1 MDKILD
7 EKSFLKKLID
17 TNHPSGGLIISKNS
31 KTGFCDTSQKI
42 WNIKNAYVNGP
53 CIFPNSSYANVGL
66 NTLAFTKL
74 LAQKLKTIL
83 LNN

>member
-1 MDKILD
+1 MN
-7 EKSFLKKLID
+7 EKYIQIF
-17 TNHPSGGLIISKNS
+17 NGYRGAY
-31 KTGFCDTSQKI
+31 GVA
-42 WNIKNAYVNGP
+42 NIKNAYVNGP